1 MTVNGARG
9 YFRRPQI
16 WTGQLTPEELEE
28 IGPDATPPPPASWTR
43 DEYRALMEGRGVRDT
58 NDSDALGID
67 GYLALAEEVGW
78 LHKRPNTMPLIDDEV
93 QGGQDRL

>member
-1 MTVNGARG
+1 
-9 YFRRPQI
+9 
-16 WTGQLTPEELEE
+16 
-28 IGPDATPPPPASWTR
+28 
-43 DEYRALMEGRGVRDT
+43 MEGRGVRDT